1 MAGTYYADQAGLVLP
16 QPNVWLGLQA
26 CTTTFPQSLI
36 FIDGR
41 NGNQELA
48 NAGQVL
54 CHLDIPTYFT
64 RIETQLK

>member
-1 MAGTYYADQAGLVLP
+1 MQIKLASSCLSLMCGWDYRHVP
-16 QPNVWLGLQA
+16 PH
-26 CTTTFPQSLI
+26 FPQSLI